1 MEKGFHIPVMVE
13 EVMKYLITRDDG
25 IYVDGT
31 IGGGGHSEEILK
43 RTKAKVIGFD
53 IDPEAVKFASERLK
67 SFGDRI
73 LILNRNYATLKES
86 LSEIGVE
93 KKTPIQ
99 TSRDHKGFIC
109 LWRKRL
115 TPPRRNTHSTFFIH
129 CIFVSSYKR

>member
-67 SFGDRI
+67 SYGLVVKF
-73 LILNRNYATLKES
+73 
-86 LSEIGVE
+86 
-93 KKTPIQ
+93 P
-99 TSRDHKGFIC
+99 
-109 LWRKRL
+109 
-115 TPPRRNTHSTFFIH
+115 
-129 CIFVSSYKR
+129 SS